1 MYFDYYILGI
11 VLIPALIFSAYAEIK
26 VTSNFKKYSS
36 KFSEKGIRACD
47 LVRSILDRAGLYNVG
62 ISQIDGNELNNYYNH
77 STKTIGLSYSVYS
90 STSIAALGIACH
102 EVGHALQYADG
113 YAPIKLR
120 NALIPACNLVSTFL
134 WPVII
139 VGLLLNFSDPN
150 TPIGRFLMYA
160 GIIFFG
166 FSILIN
172 LITLPAEYNAS
183 HRAINMLDE
192 FGVLGQNELVGAKK
206 VLSSAALTYVAALF
220 VSILNL
226 LRFLLAFRR
235 RD

>member
-1 MYFDYYILGI
+1 
-11 VLIPALIFSAYAEIK
+11 
-26 VTSNFKKYSS
+26 
-36 KFSEKGIRACD
+36 
-47 LVRSILDRAGLYNVG
+47 
-62 ISQIDGNELNNYYNH
+62 
-77 STKTIGLSYSVYS
+77 
-90 STSIAALGIACH
+90 
-102 EVGHALQYADG
+102 
-113 YAPIKLR
+113 
-120 NALIPACNLVSTFL
+120 
-134 WPVII
+134 
-139 VGLLLNFSDPN
+139 
-150 TPIGRFLMYA
+150 GRFLMYA